1 MAEGVVKWFS
11 SEKGYGF
18 ITPDD
23 GGKDLFVHFSE
34 IQGSGYRNLEE
45 GQRVSYRGDRGPE
58 GPAGLQRVAALSGTR
73 LVSKEQIFWEPS
85 RRKRRSRWRARS
97 RRPFPNTMFR
107 VMLDNDHEVLAHMAG
122 KLRRFRIRINP
133 GDRVK
138 VELSPY
144 DLNRGRITFRLK

>member
-1 MAEGVVKWFS
+1 MPEGVVKWFS
-11 SEKGYGF
+11 AEKGYGF

-45 GQRVSYRGDRGPE
+45 GQRVSYEAQE
-58 GPAGLQRVAALSGTR
+58 GPKGPQASSG
-73 LVSKEQIFWEPS
+73 S
-85 RRKRRSRWRARS
+85 RSRNPRS
-97 RRPFPNTMFR
+97 ETLGTKQKEEAIEVEGEVTEALPNTMFR
-107 VMLDNDHEVLAHMAG
+107 VVLDNDHEVLAHMAG